1 MNLTALLVGFGAGL
15 IIGAAYLLGLWLT
28 VRRVARTGD
37 RRLLIVS
44 FVARAAVFLL
54 ALYGLIGLGPA
65 GLLAALLGFITA
77 RWLFTRLVGRGG
89 GPGPAGPGTSSGS
102 AANGEVDDDPLP

>member
-15 IIGAAYLLGLWLT
+15 IIGVLYLLGLWLT

-37 RRLLIVS
+37 RRLLVVS

-89 GPGPAGPGTSSGS
+89 PGPVRPGTTNGS
-102 AANGEVDDDPLP
+102 ATNGEVDDDPLP